1 LRGESSYIIAHKIL
15 FGIRFIST
23 ILQDGK
29 IDEEDAK
36 AWWRIIKEVLVYKL
50 PSAGGFSLGFLYGAR
65 YA

>member
-1 LRGESSYIIAHKIL
+1 MHHRSQN
-15 FGIRFIST
+15 FVWDRFWFIST